1 VASDVG
7 PAFQSPIFP
16 ADGVLGL
23 GFEEVSAVGFDSYFG
38 RLIKEG
44 GIVDG
49 GQVFGLY
56 LAESGSELVIGGT
69 DTSKFLGELT
79 FVAVEKTVSTLRGI
93 PCPGLTRT
101 RYRVFGKSRSIIYQS
116 TEMTFQSPPIM

>member
-1 VASDVG
+1 MASDVG

-56 LAESGSELVIGGT
+56 LAESGSELVIG
-69 DTSKFLGELT
+69 ER
-79 FVAVEKTVSTLRGI
+79 TL
-93 PCPGLTRT
+93 
-101 RYRVFGKSRSIIYQS
+101 VNFWAN
-116 TEMTFQSPPIM
+116 